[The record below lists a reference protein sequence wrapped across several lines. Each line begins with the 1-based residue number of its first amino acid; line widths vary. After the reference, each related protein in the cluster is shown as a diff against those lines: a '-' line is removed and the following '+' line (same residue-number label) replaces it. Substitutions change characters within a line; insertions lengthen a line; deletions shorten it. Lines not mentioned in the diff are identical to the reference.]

1 MYSAGVTSKQ
11 RVGMSTF
18 IWLILG
24 VFALVIEMMLPT
36 FFALFAGIGFLAAG
50 AVAYLFPEL
59 FFWQLIIASV
69 FMIVGA
75 IIFKKKNMA
84 ESDTSVVGT
93 HNEFVGICGKAL
105 TSLSQHEEG
114 DVELYEP
121 VVSNRQWKALAQ
133 DAEIDMNA
141 EIEIVEVRGNTLIVK
156 KHIQG

>member
-59 FFWQLIIASV
+59 FFWQLIIALV

-121 VVSNRQWKALAQ
+121 VVSNRPWKALAQ